1 MGIRHSSHIRSV
13 PIPIKIPT
21 GIPTLYPRQPCQFLS
36 IFVRNSDLSSSGGVV
51 IRYVFP
57 VLRMTSY
64 LDILACN
71 KRRRE
76 VVRYIETGS
85 SAVAWFW
92 QSGTYSKGSTG
103 RQPRNGSGSV
113 RLSCWYNDADQVPY
127 KMWCFGQLGKTPGHW
142 QLRHG
147 FRTFKRGRVFSDIQD
162 WLRAFPGTVCRY
174 FWAYPCLLFIC
185 SLTF

>member
-1 MGIRHSSHIRSV
+1 MGIRHSSHIRSL
-13 PIPIKIPT
+13 PIPMKIPM
-21 GIPTLYPRQPCQFLS
+21 GIPILYPRQPCQFLS

-85 SAVAWFW
+85 SAVAWF
-92 QSGTYSKGSTG
+92 
-103 RQPRNGSGSV
+103 
-113 RLSCWYNDADQVPY
+113 
-127 KMWCFGQLGKTPGHW
+127 
-142 QLRHG
+142 
-147 FRTFKRGRVFSDIQD
+147 
-162 WLRAFPGTVCRY
+162 
-174 FWAYPCLLFIC
+174 
-185 SLTF
+185 